1 MGFTGFTTFKLAV
14 DQNRNDKT
22 LQSVAYGSQN
32 FHMVPISRRQEIIEA
47 LTKATQSENWFEK
60 IMKDS

>member
-1 MGFTGFTTFKLAV
+1 MH
-14 DQNRNDKT
+14 QNRNDKT

-32 FHMVPISRRQEIIEA
+32 FHKVPISRRQEIIEA

>member
-1 MGFTGFTTFKLAV
+1 MTRLSNQLHTG
-14 DQNRNDKT
+14 
-22 LQSVAYGSQN
+22 Y
-32 FHMVPISRRQEIIEA
+32 MVPISKRQEIIEA